1 MTATLQMGPQLMTTA
16 PDFSAF
22 NHDNRLL
29 SLGDLMG
36 AHGLVLGFTSDI
48 WEPASV
54 RRVMWFQRHF
64 TQFSRLDIQLALLI
78 CNESHVLN
86 GFALSSAVP
95 LDFPL
100 LSDSDQA
107 VHRQYNM
114 EGHAGLLV
122 LDNACVIRDKW
133 IMPEERVW
141 PKAPELMGV
150 LEAL

>member
-1 MTATLQMGPQLMTTA
+1 MTATLQMGPQLMTPA

-22 NHDNRLL
+22 NHDNQVLTL
-29 SLGDLMG
+29 EDLMG
-36 AHGLVLGFTSDI
+36 ERGLVLGFTDDI

-64 TQFSRLDIQLALLI
+64 TQFCGLNIQLALLI
-78 CNESHVLN
+78 CNEPHVLN

-100 LSDSDQA
+100 LSDIDLT

-114 EGHAGLLV
+114 ESHAGLLV
-122 LDNACVIRDKW
+122 IDSAYVIRDKW

-141 PKAPELMGV
+141 PKAPELMSV